1 MAITAIFTPRWR
13 VGFVGAAGPRSVLGE
28 GMQRD
33 SPLEVTVPETAAG
46 ERADRFLAAA
56 LASRLPGLT
65 RSRLKAMIEEG
76 RVRLGG
82 ATLDE
87 PSRRV
92 KPGQVFA
99 VTPGDPVPAEP
110 EGQAMDLVVAYEDAD
125 LIVVDKPAG
134 LVVHPAPGN
143 PDRTLV
149 NALIAHCGP
158 SLRGVGGVQRPG
170 IVHRLDKDTSGLI
183 VAAKHDLAHQGLA
196 RQFAER
202 SIERRYQ
209 ALVWGLPNPLAGSIE
224 GNIGRDPKHRQR
236 MAVVGGGKPAVTRYK
251 VLKSLA
257 AGAVSLIECRL
268 LTGRTHQIRVHLT
281 AKGHPLLG
289 DPVYG
294 RATAGRMALL
304 PPPVRSMVTGLGR
317 QALHAESLG
326 FEHPVSKNRL
336 IFQSALPTD
345 LKSLLEKLE
354 EL

>member
-1 MAITAIFTPRWR
+1 
-13 VGFVGAAGPRSVLGE
+13 
-28 GMQRD
+28 MQTE
-33 SPLEVTVPETAAG
+33 SPLEVIVPETAAG

-56 LASRLPGLT
+56 LAARLPGLT
-65 RSRLKAMIEEG
+65 RSRLKTMIEEG

-92 KPGQVFA
+92 KPGQVF
-99 VTPGDPVPAEP
+99 VLTPGLPVPAEP
-110 EGQAMDLVVAYEDAD
+110 QGQAMDLVVVYEDAD

-149 NALIAHCGP
+149 NALIAHCGE

-202 SIERRYQ
+202 SIERRYL
-209 ALVWGLPNPLAGSIE
+209 ALVWGLPSPVAGTIE
-224 GNIGRDPKHRQR
+224 GNIGRDPRNRQR
-236 MAVVGGGKPAVTRYK
+236 MALVGGGGKPALTRYK
-251 VLKSLA
+251 LLESLA
-257 AGAVSLIECRL
+257 GGAVSLIECRL
-268 LTGRTHQIRVHLT
+268 QTGRTHQIRVHLT
-281 AKGHPLLG
+281 ARGHPLLG

-294 RATAGRMALL
+294 RATAGRMAPFPAAL
-304 PPPVRSMVTGLGR
+304 RTMIASLGR

-326 FEHPVSKNRL
+326 FEHPVSKKRL
-336 IFQSALPTD
+336 NFQSALPTD